1 MPKAINSLAL
11 VLWVI
16 VLGLSGAAGV
26 TQTLELRAY
35 RVTFSAGSVGTT
47 IRETIEGKE
56 TILYRIAARK
66 GQVLQVT
73 LDSTR
78 GTAFFSVYGP
88 GRGPGD
94 TPIARSDELG
104 TTVPALNR
112 FQGTLARD
120 GDHTVAITLVRSAAN
135 RGDRVP
141 FTLSL
146 RVTDGAVQL
155 PGGPAVPDVP
165 KDAFLKV
172 TGVGAGDRLNVRS
185 GPSTGNRVL
194 FTLANGTVVKN
205 LGCEVAPGGMTWCNI
220 HPVGQPGV
228 LGWASASYLAGTR
241 DPGSA
246 TQLPEVPGAAKPVI
260 ATGTIACV
268 LELIPL
274 DCRYQVTRRGG
285 GDATLSVARPFARDR
300 VIEFLAGRPVSSNA
314 SADVWGE
321 WKGDTVVV
329 SIGPKERFTVPK
341 RVLFGGP

>member
-1 MPKAINSLAL
+1 MFNLFRSLAL
-11 VLWVI
+11 VLWTIGVG
-16 VLGLSGAAGV
+16 LAGGAGLS
-26 TQTLELRAY
+26 QTLELRAY
-35 RVTFSAGSVGTT
+35 RVTFPVGSVGTT

-56 TILYRIAARK
+56 TILYRIAGRK

-94 TPIARSDELG
+94 TPIARSDEPG
-104 TTVPALNR
+104 AMVPGVNR
-112 FQGTLARD
+112 FQGSLARD

-141 FTLSL
+141 FTLAL
-146 RVTDGAVQL
+146 RVTNGAVQL

-194 FTLANGTVVKN
+194 FTLANGTIVKN
-205 LGCEVAPGGMTWCNI
+205 MGCEVASGGMTWCNI

-228 LGWASASYLAGTR
+228 AGWASASYLAASR

-246 TQLPEVPGAAKPVI
+246 TQLPEVPGTAKPVL

-268 LELIPL
+268 LEMIPL
-274 DCRYQVTRRGG
+274 DCRYKVTRRGN

-314 SADVWGE
+314 SGEVYGE
-321 WKGDTVVV
+321 WKGSTVVV
-329 SIGPKERFTVPK
+329 SIGQKESFTVPN
-341 RVLFGGP
+341 RVLFGGQ